1 MHELLQY
8 AGKIFE
14 GFQLTVLLV
23 ILAGGT
29 SIVVGAM
36 LALMLT
42 SPIRAWR
49 AAAWAYV
56 GAFRNVPAVLVFILV
71 VFGLPTLDFRLSYFM
86 MAVLAMVLY
95 ESAFVCEAFR
105 SGINSVERGQ
115 AHAAM
120 SIGLTYNQYLRLILF
135 RQAMAASVQPI
146 ANVLIKLTKGTAI
159 AAAFGVTEA
168 TFQLESLVRDR
179 PDILMPVFLGITGGY
194 VVIGLTI
201 GWLAI
206 VVERRM
212 AVIR

>member
-8 AGKIFE
+8 AGRILE
-14 GFQLTVLLV
+14 GFQLTVLMV
-23 ILAGGT
+23 VLAGAI
-29 SIVVGAM
+29 SIVVGAI

-42 SPIRAWR
+42 SPVPAWR
-49 AAAWAYV
+49 AAAWVYV

-71 VFGLPTLDFRLSYFM
+71 VFGLPTLDIRLSYFT

-105 SGINSVERGQ
+105 SGVNSVERGQ
-115 AHAAM
+115 VHAAM
-120 SIGLTYNQYLRLILF
+120 SIGLTYGQYLRLVLL
-135 RQAMAASVQPI
+135 RQAAAASVQPI

-159 AAAFGVTEA
+159 AAAFGVAEA

-201 GWLAI
+201 GWLA
-206 VVERRM
+206 VVLERQM